1 MNCCKNKFLNNF
13 LQDYIILFFGRD
25 LEIVGEKKG
34 IFGYLNKYSLDV
46 VRKVKVNLNEF
57 EECVWQ
63 KGINMLWLNKLS
75 QFKGKFYL

>member
-1 MNCCKNKFLNNF
+1 MNCCKKKILNNF

-25 LEIVGEKKG
+25 LEKKG

>member
-25 LEIVGEKKG
+25 LEKKG

>member
-1 MNCCKNKFLNNF
+1 MNCCKKKFLNNF

-25 LEIVGEKKG
+25 LEKKG

-63 KGINMLWLNKLS
+63 KGINVLWLNKLS